1 MSARLDIFRCDKC
14 GNVVELLH
22 SGGGAL
28 FCCEAPMVYLAEN
41 TVDAALEKHVP
52 VLEKTASGYLVKVGA
67 VDHPMTREH
76 LIMWIELVADGVVH
90 RKFLAPGDAPRA
102 TFNLQADKVTAREY
116 CNLHGLWRSEEQC

>member
-41 TVDAALEKHVP
+41 TVDAAQEKHVP
-52 VLEKTASGYLVKVGA
+52 VIEKTASGYLVKVGA
-67 VDHPMTREH
+67 VDHPMTVEH

-102 TFNLQADKVTAREY
+102 TFDLKADKVTAREY